1 MTESPGKQSPEKRVT
16 DAMFYPNSVAVIGAS
31 SDSKKERNS
40 GWVGRLL
47 GTGFEGKI
55 YPINPTAEEICGLKA
70 YPSISS
76 VPAEIDHAIVALS
89 ARIVPKVLE
98 ECINKGVKTVH
109 VYTAG
114 FAESG
119 TEEGMKLQAKLG
131 RLIHGSKTRMIGPNC
146 LGIYCPKSGLAMN
159 RRFSRESGPI
169 GFLSQTGTG
178 LMQLV
183 SEANSRGLRFSKA
196 VSFGN
201 AVDLDAPDFLDYFA
215 SDEETKLIL
224 VYVEGIG
231 KNGRRFFQTLR
242 ECNKVK
248 PVVFLKG
255 GMSESGAG
263 VASSH
268 TGSLAG
274 SRQVWQALFRQTK
287 VVAVQSFEEAI
298 EQMVAFVHMA
308 PAAGKRVGII
318 GRGGGIGVTTTDICE
333 REGLAVPG
341 FTTETREKLGKLTPP
356 GGGSMVRN
364 PVEVGLGKF
373 GISEHYVETIGLVD
387 ADPNIDLT
395 ITFLDPE
402 QYLEHIKD
410 DWVEGAK
417 KSLIEAS
424 KQVKKPLIVVF
435 KPGTSAI
442 VFEWTRQLQSACQK
456 AGLPVYKSLE
466 TAIKAASKHI
476 EYNEF
481 KSSISCND

>member
-1 MTESPGKQSPEKRVT
+1 M
-16 DAMFYPNSVAVIGAS
+16 DAIFFPNSVAVVGAS
-31 SDSKKERNS
+31 SDSKKERAS
-40 GWVGRLL
+40 GWLGRLL
-47 GTGFEGKI
+47 RAGFQGKI
-55 YPINPTAEEICGLKA
+55 YPINPSAEEICGLKA

-76 VPAEIDHAIVALS
+76 VPAEVDYAILALA
-89 ARIVPKVLE
+89 ARNVPKVLE

-109 VYTAG
+109 CYTAG

-119 TEEGMKLQAKLG
+119 SEEGIKLQAELA
-131 RLIHGSKTRMIGPNC
+131 RLLQGSKTRMIGPNC
-146 LGIYCPKSGLAMN
+146 LGVYCPKSGLAMDG
-159 RRFSRESGPI
+159 RFSKESGPI

-178 LMQLV
+178 LVQLV
-183 SEANSRGLRFSKA
+183 LESLARGLRFSKA

-201 AVDLDAPDFLDYFA
+201 AVDLDASDFLDYFA
-215 SDEETKLIL
+215 ADEETKLIL
-224 VYVEGIG
+224 VYVEGIHR
-231 KNGRRFFQTLR
+231 NGRHFFQTLR

-248 PVVFLKG
+248 PVVLLKG

-274 SRQVWQALFRQTK
+274 SRQVWQTLFRQTK
-287 VVAVQSFEEAI
+287 VVAVQSFEEAV
-298 EQMVAFVHMA
+298 EQMVALIHMA
-308 PAAGKRVGII
+308 PAKGRRVGIV
-318 GRGGGIGVTTTDICE
+318 GRGGGIGVTTTDICD
-333 REGLAVPG
+333 REGLVVPE
-341 FTTETREKLGKLTPP
+341 FTADTREKLSKLTPQ

-364 PVEVGLGKF
+364 PVEVGLGRF
-373 GISEHYVETIGLVD
+373 GISEHYVEALSVVD

-424 KQVKKPLIVVF
+424 RKVKKPLIVVF
-435 KPGTSAI
+435 KPGASST
-442 VFEWTRQLQSACQK
+442 VFEWTKQLLGACQQ
-456 AGLPVYKSLE
+456 AGLPAYKSLE
-466 TAIKAASKHI
+466 AAIKAASKHI

-481 KSSISCND
+481 KSSIRCND